1 MKILNSIKRNPK
13 QFLFSLFIGITATWG
28 LCEPF
33 ISIAFVDI
41 NKYWFLFI
49 FGLTSLIIALIRIC
63 PKNSVN
69 FKLKNTNT
77 TMSLK
82 FGNIFDE
89 NGVIAISVNEYFDS
103 EIGKPVSEKSLHGYF
118 IKNVLGEK
126 KEIFDKSID
135 TSLKNVVS
143 EKIKREIGKPK
154 KYPIGT
160 TAVCEFGERKYLLF
174 ALSKTNK
181 KYEAYTNPSLLMQ
194 ALDGLL
200 VKARSECNGTKLS
213 LPLIGTGLSRSGIP
227 VNNIIEM
234 IFVAILVAS
243 KQADVTKEIC
253 IVIDNSNFENIDL
266 KQIMDRW
273 K

>member
-13 QFLFSLFIGITATWG
+13 QFFFSLFIGLTTTWG

-33 ISIAFVDI
+33 ISILFTDI
-41 NKYWFLFI
+41 SKYWFLSI
-49 FGLTSLIIALIRIC
+49 FGLTSLIIALIRVC
-63 PKNSVN
+63 PKNSVS
-69 FKLKNTNT
+69 FELKNTNT

-103 EIGKPVSEKSLHGYF
+103 EIGKPVSEKSIHGHF
-118 IKNVLGEK
+118 IKNILGGK
-126 KEIFDKSID
+126 KEIFDKSIKE
-135 TSLKNVVS
+135 SLKNVAS
-143 EKIKREIGKPK
+143 EKLKCEIGKSE

-174 ALSKTNK
+174 ALSKTNE

-194 ALDGLL
+194 ALDSLL
-200 VKARSECNGTKLS
+200 VKARCECNGTKLL

-253 IVIDNSNFENIDL
+253 IVIDKSNFEKVDL